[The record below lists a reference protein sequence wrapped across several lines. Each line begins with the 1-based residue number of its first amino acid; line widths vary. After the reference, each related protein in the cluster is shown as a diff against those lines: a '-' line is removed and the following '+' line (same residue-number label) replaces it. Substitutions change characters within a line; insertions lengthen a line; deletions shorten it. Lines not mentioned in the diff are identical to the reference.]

1 MSLLE
6 RTRRLQNSLKN
17 PDRGES
23 VEFLIDELIDT
34 LNEHA
39 LLYHQQSVPI
49 ISDAEFDR
57 LLIWLKDLESSF
69 SGPVRPD
76 SPSHRVGAPPSDGF
90 EKVRHR
96 VPLLSLG
103 NAFNAD
109 ELRAWYERALR
120 RLELPMDSKIELVA
134 ELKIDGLAL
143 SLTYE
148 NGLLVQAATRGDGQ
162 TGENITANAR
172 TIRPIP
178 LSLHPG
184 GPKAISSLEVRGE
197 VYFPKSSFDQ
207 LNEALASEGLKT
219 FANPRN
225 AAAGSLRLLDSTVTA
240 SRDLS
245 FFAYGT
251 GPVSESIGSN
261 HSEELRVLKSLG
273 FQVNDHF
280 LQSSGIDA
288 VIDFCTMFAGKRD
301 DLDYEIDGVVVK
313 VDSLA
318 HQERLG
324 AVSSAPRWAVAYKF
338 PARESTTILRD
349 ILINVG
355 RTGMITPEAVLE
367 PVEIGGVMVSQATL
381 HNEDYI
387 RGKDIRI
394 GDTVVVKRAG
404 DVIPAVVASI
414 EAQRTGME
422 RIWTMP
428 SICPACG
435 MGLVRVE
442 GEADYYCSSS
452 TCPAQFI
459 RLVEH
464 FASRDAM
471 DIEGFGAKLAVQLV
485 TTGSLT
491 SLDDI
496 YKLTV
501 DQLLLLDGF
510 ALKKA
515 ENLIESI
522 SATKSRQL
530 SRLLFGLG
538 IRHVGKTIAELLIS
552 SFNSLESL
560 SQRTEEELSDVDG
573 IGPAIAKSVAGWF
586 SESQNKGLVAS
597 LSALGLNVAEDPADG
612 LGGELPFMG
621 KTFVV
626 TGTLP
631 SLGRTEAESL
641 IKSKGGKV
649 SSSVS
654 AKTSYLVLGEN
665 PGSKSVKATSLGVQ
679 IIDERELIAMAG
691 A

>member
-1 MSLLE
+1 M
-6 RTRRLQNSLKN
+6 
-17 PDRGES
+17 
-23 VEFLIDELIDT
+23 
-34 LNEHA
+34 
-39 LLYHQQSVPI
+39 
-49 ISDAEFDR
+49 
-57 LLIWLKDLESSF
+57 
-69 SGPVRPD
+69 
-76 SPSHRVGAPPSDGF
+76 
-90 EKVRHR
+90 
-96 VPLLSLG
+96 
-103 NAFNAD
+103 
-109 ELRAWYERALR
+109 
-120 RLELPMDSKIELVA
+120 
-134 ELKIDGLAL
+134 
-143 SLTYE
+143 
-148 NGLLVQAATRGDGQ
+148 
-162 TGENITANAR
+162 
-172 TIRPIP
+172 
-178 LSLHPG
+178 
-184 GPKAISSLEVRGE
+184 
-197 VYFPKSSFDQ
+197 
-207 LNEALASEGLKT
+207 
-219 FANPRN
+219 
-225 AAAGSLRLLDSTVTA
+225 
-240 SRDLS
+240 
-245 FFAYGT
+245 
-251 GPVSESIGSN
+251 
-261 HSEELRVLKSLG
+261 
-273 FQVNDHF
+273 NDHF
-280 LQSSGIDA
+280 LQSLGIEA
-288 VIDFCTMFAGKRD
+288 VIDFCAMFAGKRD

-318 HQERLG
+318 LQERLG
-324 AVSSAPRWAVAYKF
+324 AVSNAPRWAVAYKF

-414 EAQRTGME
+414 AALRTGTE
-422 RIWTMP
+422 RIWSMP
-428 SICPACG
+428 SSCPACG
-435 MGLVRVE
+435 TLLVRLE

-452 TCPAQFI
+452 TCPAQFM

-485 TTGSLT
+485 TTDSLT

-522 SATKSRQL
+522 AATKSRQL

-552 SFNSLESL
+552 SFQSLESL
-560 SQRTEEELSDVDG
+560 SQRTEEELSEVDG
-573 IGPAIAKSVAGWF
+573 IGPVIAKSVAGWF

-597 LSALGLNVAEDPADG
+597 LSGLGLNVAEDAPEGQDG
-612 LGGELPFMG
+612 DLPLTG

-631 SLGRTEAESL
+631 SLGRAEAESL

-654 AKTSYLVLGEN
+654 SKTSYLVLGEN
-665 PGSKSVKATSLGVQ
+665 PGSKAVKAASLGVQ
-679 IIDERELIAMAG
+679 IIDETELLTMAR